1 MLVEFCYKFI
11 SVFFIYVTTSSW
23 LLHVLQLSE
32 LYCVRSINMVISR
45 KLSLSTSLSWHRPD
59 TDTTRGRWWA
69 SLAREIDREHVLETS
84 NFWLEF
90 NWHYCTELTAF
101 VWSSHEK
108 MLFGS
113 DFLTDLCCLVVEIT
127 CTWPSCACC
136 TVMREREQFLPHQIF
151 SVCMSMSIHIW
162 GRSWS
167 WQEFRSIQIYI
178 I

>member
-101 VWSSHEK
+101 VWSRV
-108 MLFGS
+108 
-113 DFLTDLCCLVVEIT
+113 TRRCCLAQTFWLISAVLSLKLLAHGQVVHVAL
-127 CTWPSCACC
+127 WW
-136 TVMREREQFLPHQIF
+136 ERENNFF
-151 SVCMSMSIHIW
+151 HIKYFQYAW
-162 GRSWS
+162 AWAY
-167 WQEFRSIQIYI
+167 IYEAEVGVGKNLGQSKFI
-178 I
+178 